1 MGRGGGGRE
10 GHRVENG
17 ERRGGD
23 EGEMGKRAGKPG
35 CNTQPASCQ
44 DIELMVYSAS
54 LSFHKALQQGQSMG
68 CPADVG

>member
-17 ERRGGD
+17 ERREGD

-35 CNTQPASCQ
+35 CNIQPASYQ
-44 DIELMVYSAS
+44 DIVLMVYSAS
-54 LSFHKALQQGQSMG
+54 LSFHKALQQGIRQWAVLQM
-68 CPADVG
+68 